1 MTKAS
6 ESNRPGGFTLTL
18 LPWILGAAMLAGYLL
33 TLNHWTSIANVMR
46 VTQVTG
52 WSWLANLSGPLD
64 FLITYPLRWLPAGV
78 VPLALG
84 VFSAVCAALT
94 LALLARSVALLPHD
108 RTHAQRQ
115 QETSTFSLLSIPASW
130 LPPVLAV
137 LVCGLQISFWEHAT
151 QGTSET
157 FDLLIFAYLVRCLL
171 EFRITHEAS
180 WLDRFALVYGLSIA
194 QNWAML
200 AFLPCFLAAMIW
212 IRGLRFFNA
221 KFLLRS
227 FVLWLA
233 GLSLIL
239 LLPLLASFSHTTHVN
254 FWQGLQ
260 AVFGEFKKLGSIS
273 RNDLL
278 LLCLPSLVPLFIVG
292 IRWPSYF
299 GDTSPL
305 GIFLATAMLH
315 VVHAVF
321 LLAGIWVAFNVR
333 ISPRQISPQYY
344 AYSFLPV
351 SYLTSLGVGYF
362 SGYLLLV
369 FRNRDANSRKRTH
382 PLVRV
387 LNLGVTACLWALLPL
402 VAIVLVCRNLPTV
415 LALRSESL
423 RGYFSEVERFLPP
436 KDAVILSDD
445 PFRLMLLESFLDQH
459 GKHSASLL
467 IDTAALANPNYFPFL
482 NRQYPQFKLA
492 TLCTNA
498 PAEWRRP
505 ITAIQFLQTLS
516 KSHPLYYLQPSFGL
530 FFEFFYLEPHGLVYQ
545 MKPLPEGTAIPPL
558 SPDVVAE
565 NQTFWQT
572 KSGQFLSLAKA
583 NAKPRSPA
591 KPTLLQRLEK
601 SAHLKNDPD
610 LVARILGISYSRA
623 VDYWGVQMQK
633 AGAYKEAEVWFT
645 QAGDLNPDNV
655 VAQVNLQFNQNFQAS
670 KPVVLYD
677 VKTME
682 ERLGYHRKWDQILN
696 DLGPFDDPNYCYQ
709 LGMYFLQSS
718 PGLPHQALQQLER
731 VETLAPGIFRFA
743 PFIVLQ
749 LLCYI
754 HEYPSAL
761 AKADNLL
768 AQTTDDESRSQVFDV
783 LLAAQRY
790 SNVLERAEAIL
801 KNSPTDRLGLFYKG
815 ASLLHLQ
822 STDEA
827 LASLNRLTQ
836 VYTNDETLYQ
846 VFELMFAAQKYSN
859 VVQMTDADLKSA
871 PDNPTLLMYNGVAR
885 LRMQSYHE
893 ALTPLSHLLQ
903 LQPTNYL
910 AYLNRGIA
918 HLKLEDLDAARPDYV
933 AAAEIKTNAFQAY
946 YGLGEIAYR
955 QKDFPDALKNYKIY
969 LTLAPTNTEEA
980 VLISKRVEELQGAKP
995 GKR

>member
-1 MTKAS
+1 
-6 ESNRPGGFTLTL
+6 
-18 LPWILGAAMLAGYLL
+18 
-33 TLNHWTSIANVMR
+33 
-46 VTQVTG
+46 
-52 WSWLANLSGPLD
+52 
-64 FLITYPLRWLPAGV
+64 
-78 VPLALG
+78 
-84 VFSAVCAALT
+84 
-94 LALLARSVALLPHD
+94 
-108 RTHAQRQ
+108 
-115 QETSTFSLLSIPASW
+115 
-130 LPPVLAV
+130 
-137 LVCGLQISFWEHAT
+137 
-151 QGTSET
+151 
-157 FDLLIFAYLVRCLL
+157 
-171 EFRITHEAS
+171 
-180 WLDRFALVYGLSIA
+180 
-194 QNWAML
+194 
-200 AFLPCFLAAMIW
+200 
-212 IRGLRFFNA
+212 
-221 KFLLRS
+221 
-227 FVLWLA
+227 
-233 GLSLIL
+233 
-239 LLPLLASFSHTTHVN
+239 
-254 FWQGLQ
+254 
-260 AVFGEFKKLGSIS
+260 
-273 RNDLL
+273 
-278 LLCLPSLVPLFIVG
+278 
-292 IRWPSYF
+292 
-299 GDTSPL
+299 
-305 GIFLATAMLH
+305 
-315 VVHAVF
+315 
-321 LLAGIWVAFNVR
+321 
-333 ISPRQISPQYY
+333 YY

-980 VLISKRVEELQGAKP
+980 VLISKREPRRPTRVTHVITPLIVGGAHENTIASVLGLRNKPGLEVHLISGPTSGPEGSLESSFASTPGLLSVLPELVRPIHPWKDLLAWRRLTGRFRAHPPDLVHTHSGKAGVIGRLAAARAGVPLIVHTIHGPSFGAFQGALANSLFLCAERRAARVTTHFVTVANAMTGQYLAAGIGRPQQFTRILSGFPLEPFLSATNDSALRARLKIRP
-995 GKR
+995 DDLVVGKVARLFKLKGHDDLFRVAPRLVQNRPNLKFLL